1 MKSLAK
7 YIIATV
13 IIASLIGVTT
23 VNTSIVLAQRDMS
36 GMASGQDQSMAS
48 GQDQSMASS
57 SQRDMSGMAS
67 GQDQSMASGQ
77 DQSMASSSQRDMSG
91 MASGQDQSMASAQGQ
106 SMASL
111 FPPSFWVSGGFKTI
125 FIFDSL
131 NTDHGWADLCAKK
144 SNNQFT
150 CFGSKNWQTN
160 NNGFAT
166 ASFFVPAGWYK
177 CFDSMAQSNVDKWW
191 NPGVS
196 KTSAYADHFKT
207 NWHAPPI
214 NWSTL
219 PCATSP

>member
-36 GMASGQDQSMAS
+36 GMASGQDQS
-48 GQDQSMASS
+48 
-57 SQRDMSGMAS
+57 MAS